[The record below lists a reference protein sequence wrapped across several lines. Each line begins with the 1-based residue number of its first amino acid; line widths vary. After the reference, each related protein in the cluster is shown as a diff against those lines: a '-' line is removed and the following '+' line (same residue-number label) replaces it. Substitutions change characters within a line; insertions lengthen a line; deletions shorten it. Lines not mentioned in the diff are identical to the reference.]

1 MIIYMQLTYRKIPK
15 ISPRA
20 YIFLSK
26 AFLRGLSFEG
36 LVFRGAYIQREICVS
51 KSPRLNVMG
60 GKYASLNPSQD

>member
-1 MIIYMQLTYRKIPK
+1 MIIFLQLTYRKIPK
-15 ISPRA
+15 KKPQGL
-20 YIFLSK
+20 YFSK